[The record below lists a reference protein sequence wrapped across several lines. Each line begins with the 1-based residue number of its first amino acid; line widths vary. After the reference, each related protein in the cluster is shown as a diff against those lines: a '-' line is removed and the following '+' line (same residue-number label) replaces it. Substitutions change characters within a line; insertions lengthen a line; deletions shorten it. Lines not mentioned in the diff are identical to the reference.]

1 MSFGVE
7 LNSFAFTYGS
17 LSVVQAGAI
26 SPGSTV
32 TVTKSNHPDITDWR
46 VVFTPTGVRNIGE
59 DEVRPSFSNNAATV
73 TMTSPADASPHNYL
87 VLGR

>member
-17 LSVVQAGAI
+17 LSVLRKGTI
-26 SPGSTV
+26 TPGDSLVFFRSWFPDV
-32 TVTKSNHPDITDWR
+32 TDFR
-46 VVFTPTGVRNIGE
+46 VIFTPTGTRNIGAE
-59 DEVRPSFSNNAATV
+59 EKRPEHSVGSTSIILF
-73 TMTSPADASPHNYL
+73 SPADASPHNYL